1 MKFKKLLCGI
11 LAVTTL
17 IVPALSGCKHVDKKE
32 MFKVES
38 SSPSSVVSRTE
49 ESQDSQPP
57 SSNSITPLMWKAEDK
72 NGNYAYLFGSI
83 HAGDSAVDNMPDYF
97 EKAYADS
104 DTLAFEI
111 DMSDIYSEI
120 TASSSMLTDV
130 IYSDGTTIK
139 DHISENTYNK
149 LVEILKGNG
158 IYNSLYDYYKPLMW
172 ESLIE
177 NIAVFKAG
185 LNANKGVDMVLTNRA
200 KADKKEIDEVESIN
214 FQMSMFNGLSDG
226 VVELMMSE
234 YTKDGAVEEQA
245 KQLKALYEKWKNG
258 TITEKDVLDED
269 IDESKLTEEEKALLD
284 EYQNALL
291 TDRNKGMTEKLVNY
305 MKNGRKVM
313 LVVGTA
319 HFLGD
324 DGIVSL
330 LEKQGITVTK
340 ITSAEQLDTSQIQ
353 KAA

>member
-139 DHISENTYNK
+139 DHISENTYNRK
-149 LVEILKGNG
+149 RHLQF
-158 IYNSLYDYYKPLMW
+158 PLR
-172 ESLIE
+172 LLQ
-177 NIAVFKAG
+177 AG
-185 LNANKGVDMVLTNRA
+185 HVGK
-200 KADKKEIDEVESIN
+200 
-214 FQMSMFNGLSDG
+214 SD
-226 VVELMMSE
+226 
-234 YTKDGAVEEQA
+234 
-245 KQLKALYEKWKNG
+245 
-258 TITEKDVLDED
+258 
-269 IDESKLTEEEKALLD
+269 
-284 EYQNALL
+284 
-291 TDRNKGMTEKLVNY
+291 
-305 MKNGRKVM
+305 
-313 LVVGTA
+313 
-319 HFLGD
+319 
-324 DGIVSL
+324 
-330 LEKQGITVTK
+330 
-340 ITSAEQLDTSQIQ
+340 
-353 KAA
+353 